1 MTAGKSAAFDAPAQP
16 IPLSPSQPLAARVL
30 DEAAE
35 WLMRLHDSAATDA
48 DRRACERWRQGHP
61 DHARAWARAELLMNK
76 FGGLPS
82 ALAMPSLARPANA
95 LGRRAAVGRL
105 AALLAAVPA
114 GWLGWQLAGERGWTA
129 EHRTATGER
138 RELRL
143 ADGTRLVL
151 NTASAVDVRF
161 DAAQRLVVLHAGEI
175 LVATAPDTAAV
186 HRPFRV
192 ATGSGTMEALGTR
205 FSVRKE
211 DGATHIATHIATH
224 VAVFEGAVRIAPR
237 GAASRVLSAG
247 QQARFRADAIDAFT
261 PADEAGVAWAQGML
275 LADGMR
281 LADFAAEL
289 SRYRPG
295 ALQCDAAVANLR
307 ISGAFPLDDTD
318 RVLRMLVS
326 TYPVDAV
333 TRLRGWWVTLV
344 PRREADAA
352 ADDATGTAKN
362 ISAKG

>member
-1 MTAGKSAAFDAPAQP
+1 MKSTASSSMLGAPA
-16 IPLSPSQPLAARVL
+16 SALAPRVL

-35 WLMRLHDSAATDA
+35 WLMRLHDSAVTEA
-48 DRRACERWRQGHP
+48 DRRACAHWCQSHP

-76 FGGLPS
+76 LGGLPP
-82 ALAMPSLARPANA
+82 ALAMPSLARPLQSARSA
-95 LGRRAAVGRL
+95 RDGGRRAAVGRL

-114 GWLGWQLAGERGWTA
+114 GWLGWQLASERGWTA

-143 ADGTRLVL
+143 ADGSRLVL
-151 NTASAVDVRF
+151 NTASAIDVSF
-161 DAAQRLVVLHAGEI
+161 DGAQRLVVLHAGEI
-175 LVATAPDTAAV
+175 LIATAPDPGTA

-192 ATGSGTMEALGTR
+192 ATGHGTMEALGTR

-211 DGATHIATHIATH
+211 DGATRIA
-224 VAVFEGAVRIAPR
+224 VLEGAVRIAPR
-237 GAASRVLSAG
+237 AAASRVLPAG

-261 PADEAGVAWAQGML
+261 AADEAGVAWAQGML

-295 ALQCDAAVANLR
+295 ALQCDAAVGNLR
-307 ISGAFPLDDTD
+307 ISGAFPLEDTD

-333 TRLRGWWVTLV
+333 TRLRGYWVTLV
-344 PRREADAA
+344 PRLKTDAA
-352 ADDATGTAKN
+352 TDAGTGANTRAPRN
-362 ISAKG
+362 MFAKG